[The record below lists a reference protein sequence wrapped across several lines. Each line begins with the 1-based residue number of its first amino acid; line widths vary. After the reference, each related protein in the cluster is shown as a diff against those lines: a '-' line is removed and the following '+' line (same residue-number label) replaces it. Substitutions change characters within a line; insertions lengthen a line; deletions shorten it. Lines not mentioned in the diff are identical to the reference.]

1 MENKEINVISIIMG
15 IISNLFSG
23 ISGNNSIPEI
33 DPIKAFEFRALQK
46 QEQFLTKELQTDI
59 SSDVSRINQLQRT
72 IDILKSSL
80 SQIPSGFKIE
90 ERDNAER
97 QRNFISGDI
106 GKSQS
111 ELDQRKTALGIN
123 IQEAVGIVDVQNWYN
138 SATLDDIRKRL
149 NSDEFSNF

>member
-1 MENKEINVISIIMG
+1 MGNKKNVIG
-15 IISNLFSG
+15 IG
-23 ISGNNSIPEI
+23 ILAIAAYLYIRGKRDNSIPKI

-72 IDILKSSL
+72 INLLKSSL

-90 ERDNAER
+90 ARDNAAR

-123 IQEAVGIVDVQNWYN
+123 IQEATGIIDVQNWYN
-138 SATLDDIRKRL
+138 SSTLTDIRKRL
-149 NSDEFSNF
+149 NSSEFDGF